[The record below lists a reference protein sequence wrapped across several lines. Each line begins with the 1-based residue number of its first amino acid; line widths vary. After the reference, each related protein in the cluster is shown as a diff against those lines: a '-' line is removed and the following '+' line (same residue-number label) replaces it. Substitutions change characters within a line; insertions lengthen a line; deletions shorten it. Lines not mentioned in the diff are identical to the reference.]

1 MEIQFSENTIME
13 IQFSENTIMEIKF
26 SENKCGNRIK
36 FFFALIHIPHA
47 QKIFFQIN
55 PSM

>member
-26 SENKCGNRIK
+26 SENKCGNTIK